1 MSPMAANRNENI
13 DESLRSQNFSLFRD
27 CLASRVLLI
36 LSAGSDSLAG
46 AVDSDDLTDFS
57 EYLAA
62 EVWPSLPD
70 HIQDL
75 SHESTKSS
83 GAGVELDADA
93 ISRDLSLP
101 PAFCDTLVS
110 YALVPAPSVSGE
122 DPDAPYAFLRTVLAS
137 YLPLATAPPPVW
149 SSTRASECEL
159 CARAVPLTYH
169 HLIPRSVHAKAL
181 KRGWH
186 KADALNSVAWL
197 CRWVPRYS
205 SELDRFLF
213 YE

>member
-27 CLASRVLLI
+27 CLAGRVLLI

-62 EVWPSLPD
+62 EALPENL
-70 HIQDL
+70 QDL
-75 SHESTKSS
+75 SHEPTKSS
-83 GAGVELDADA
+83 GVGVELDVDT
-93 ISRDLSLP
+93 ISRDLILP

-110 YALVPAPSVSGE
+110 YALVPAE
-122 DPDAPYAFLRTVLAS
+122 DADPDAPYAFLRTVLAS

-186 KADALNSVAWL
+186 KAGALNSVAWL